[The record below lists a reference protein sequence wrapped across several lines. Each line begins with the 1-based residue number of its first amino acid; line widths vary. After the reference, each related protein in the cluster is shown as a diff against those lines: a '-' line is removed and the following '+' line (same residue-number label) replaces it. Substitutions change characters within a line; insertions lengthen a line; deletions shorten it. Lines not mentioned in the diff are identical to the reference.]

1 MPTKMVVYKRL
12 GIILVRLSGSLS
24 LQEINQEGA
33 ELFSQSHELD
43 IHKFLVDG
51 RQATM
56 WTKTWPRAIMDQ
68 KMRKEEDKIMKDIA
82 FVVREEDVNYLKF
95 LEIITKSLGIRVK
108 IFTESPTALE
118 WLGVAQDDFV

>member
-1 MPTKMVVYKRL
+1 MPTKMVVYKGL

-33 ELFSQSHELD
+33 ALFKQSHELG

-68 KMRKEEDKIMKDIA
+68 KIRDEEDKVMKDIA
-82 FVVREEDVNYLKF
+82 FVVREEDVSYLRF

-108 IFTESPTALE
+108 IFTESPAALE
-118 WLGVAQDDFV
+118 WLGVSQNDFM

>member
-1 MPTKMVVYKRL
+1 MPTKMIVYKGL
-12 GIILVRLSGSLS
+12 GIILVRLEGSLS

-33 ELFSQSHELD
+33 ELFKQSHDLG

-68 KMRKEEDKIMKDIA
+68 KIRKEEDKDMKDIA
-82 FVVREEDVNYLKF
+82 FVVREEDVSYLKF

-108 IFTESPTALE
+108 IFIESGEALE
-118 WLGVAQDDFV
+118 WLGVTSDDFL